1 MQRNRFTWVCSYLL
15 EFTVCAF
22 VGWLYEVVLEWIVY
36 RDYIDRGLLPL
47 PVCPIYGFGAMALLL
62 LFRRDHRWWVV
73 LLGSTVLTTV
83 LELGASYL
91 LERMGLR
98 LWDYSAWPM
107 QFEGRISVL
116 SSLVF
121 GVLALALVGGVH
133 PLLRRFY
140 EKAPVWLPC
149 TLGIACGLL
158 LAGGRV
164 YVFFLK

>member
-36 RDYIDRGLLPL
+36 HDYIDRGLLPL

-83 LELGASYL
+83 L
-91 LERMGLR
+91 M
-98 LWDYSAWPM
+98 LW
-107 QFEGRISVL
+107 L
-116 SSLVF
+116 SDRYMFDGYGNFVS
-121 GVLALALVGGVH
+121 
-133 PLLRRFY
+133 R
-140 EKAPVWLPC
+140 
-149 TLGIACGLL
+149 
-158 LAGGRV
+158 
-164 YVFFLK
+164 